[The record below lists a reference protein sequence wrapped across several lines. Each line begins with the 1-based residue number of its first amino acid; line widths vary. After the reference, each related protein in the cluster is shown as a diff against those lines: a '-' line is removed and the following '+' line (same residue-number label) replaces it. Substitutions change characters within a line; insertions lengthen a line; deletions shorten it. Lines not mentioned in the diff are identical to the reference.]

1 MPLFYGFNSPF
12 MGGKEKVLS
21 RQVDEKLIR
30 NDLLQLLLTAPGER
44 VMRPDFG
51 SPIRPFLFE
60 QMTAAD
66 LSTLKDGI
74 ITAIEKFEPRVTVT
88 DVTIESN
95 DNGVLIITVF
105 GYFQVNRFRTG
116 AKAIDSD
123 VLVQLN
129 IPTKTNNQMT

>member
-60 QMTAAD
+60 QMSTAD
-66 LSTLKDGI
+66 LSSLKDGI
-74 ITAIEKFEPRVTVT
+74 LSAIEKYEPRVNATEVT
-88 DVTIESN
+88 LESN
-95 DNGVLIITVF
+95 DNGSLIITVF
-105 GYFQVNRFRTG
+105 GYFQVNRFRNNS
-116 AKAIDSD
+116 KPIDSD

-129 IPTKTNNQMT
+129 IPTKTNNQLT

>member
-1 MPLFYGFNSPF
+1 MPLFYGFNAPF

-60 QMTAAD
+60 LMTATD
-66 LSTLKDGI
+66 LSILKDGI
-74 ITAIEKFEPRVTVT
+74 IAAIEKFEPRVTVT
-88 DVTIESN
+88 DVALDSN
-95 DNGVLIITVF
+95 DNGTLVITVF
-105 GYFQVNRFRTG
+105 GYFQINRFRTG

-129 IPTKTNNQMT
+129 IPTKTNNQIT